1 MSYSNKIKN
10 YHTKGTGDMNIAMN
24 IYHVFFASM
33 SNEGT
38 VNGMIREVQ
47 YRLNL
52 KENGKPGIK
61 TWKAL
66 CKLVI
71 GNGRTAT
78 QKSKTALDPHNE
90 AVLSKMTQELVPF
103 AKELIYLSKEQ
114 GINIRILTGMS
125 LNEGRELSIR
135 NFGLTFD
142 IGIFDETTTGELIYN
157 GNVLLYANVA
167 KLAESIGLT
176 WGADQKTFSHQSRFE
191 LRPAWALRMNE
202 KEMLNELNRRKEAG
216 LNLLA
221 MLG

>member
-1 MSYSNKIKN
+1 MGFSNKIKN
-10 YHTKGTGDMNIAMN
+10 YQPKGGGDMNIAMN
-24 IYHVFFASM
+24 IYNVFFASM
-33 SNEGT
+33 PSETSGS
-38 VNGMIREVQ
+38 GMIKEVQ
-47 YRLNL
+47 HRLNL

-90 AVLSKMTQELVPF
+90 AVVSNMVQELAPF
-103 AKELIYLSKEQ
+103 AKELVYLSKEQ

-125 LNEGRELSIR
+125 LNEGRELNMS

-142 IGIFDETTTGELIYN
+142 IGIFDQTTSGELIYN

-176 WGADQKTFSHQSRFE
+176 WGADQKTFSNQSRFE
-191 LRPAWALRMNE
+191 LMPAWALRMNE
-202 KEMLNELNRRKEAG
+202 KEMLNELKRRKEAN

-221 MLG
+221 ILG